1 MHTYEHRQFVIFD
14 VAEIASIDFTQVLE
28 TSAETLRVSTDG
40 TRTFVKWDG
49 DTPPSCIENL
59 TTKSEYYTYTEIV
72 EILNGAEWTSS
83 ENMP

>member
-1 MHTYEHRQFVIFD
+1 MYEQRQFVMFD
-14 VAEIASIDFTQVLE
+14 VTEVPTIDFNQVLE

-49 DTPPSCIENL
+49 GTVPSCVENL

-72 EILNGAEWTSS
+72 EILNGIEWTTM
-83 ENMP
+83 EMGA